1 MSAESGTLRTP
12 WWIAAWF
19 VVYLILAAVL
29 PAVDDEVYYWC
40 WSKDLQWS
48 YFDHPPMVAVLI
60 RLSTRLFGDTTFGYR
75 VPACIASAFCL
86 FVIDRLTVNKLLVW
100 GVALS
105 PLFTFGAILMT
116 PDSPLIL
123 FWSAYLWWLV
133 GLHDRLA
140 PRASL
145 NSSDA
150 MKSLEDPPYISVRYW
165 VFGGI
170 LLGCGVL
177 SKYTMGLAVPT
188 AFISLLISRQ
198 SLRRWLPGYVLH
210 GIISFLVAL
219 PILIYNIGQNF
230 EPLRFQWEHV
240 AERTP
245 SSLRSLGDF
254 VGVQLLLFGTLP
266 FVLLPWVL
274 WNVRRLTQTPR
285 LRVCACL
292 YALPLL
298 FFIYKS
304 TQTRLEGN
312 WALVCFISF
321 WPLASDWFD
330 SVRQSRSWQ
339 WWTAAS
345 FIPPVLAVLLL
356 TIHLLVPLPIP
367 AKVDRVHRQ
376 IALNKATSE
385 IVHQIQE
392 QAEQLPVYTD
402 SYQMTSLLRFQHLKV
417 NQIDQMSPRHSH
429 FTRPPRH
436 VTDVDR
442 AYVVTE
448 RPLPEKFVAGFKAPE
463 LVAEVPV
470 NFRGQT
476 DRTLRVWLYW
486 K

>member
-1 MSAESGTLRTP
+1 MSAESGTLRKP

-19 VVYLILAAVL
+19 VFYLILAALL
-29 PAVDDEVYYWC
+29 PAADDEVYYWC

-48 YFDHPPMVAVLI
+48 YYDHPPMTAALI
-60 RLSTRLFGDTTFGYR
+60 RFSTRLFGDTTFGYR
-75 VPACIASAFCL
+75 FPACCASALTL
-86 FVIDRLTVNKLLVW
+86 FVVDRLTSNKLLVW
-100 GVALS
+100 GVAFS
-105 PLFTFGAILMT
+105 PLLTLGAVLIT

-133 GLHDRLA
+133 GLHERLTPL
-140 PRASL
+140 PRSD
-145 NSSDA
+145 SSDVPR
-150 MKSLEDPPYISVRYW
+150 LREDPPYISVRYW
-165 VFGGI
+165 VCGGV

-188 AFISLLISRQ
+188 AFISLVASRQ
-198 SLRRWLPGYVLH
+198 PLRRWLPGYVLH

-219 PILIYNIGQNF
+219 PILIFNIGQKF

-240 AERTP
+240 AEKTP
-245 SSLRSLGDF
+245 SSLQSFGDF

-266 FVLLPWVL
+266 FVLLPWVC
-274 WNVRRLTQTPR
+274 WNFRRLCQTPR

-292 YALPLL
+292 YALPML

-304 TQTRLEGN
+304 TQTRLQGN

-330 SVRQSRSWQ
+330 TVRQSSSWR

-345 FIPPVLAVLLL
+345 FLPPVLAVLFL
-356 TIHLLVPLPIP
+356 TVHLICPLPVVPI
-367 AKVDRVHRQ
+367 KGDRIHRQ
-376 IALNKATSE
+376 IALNAATRAIAE
-385 IVHQIQE
+385 KIQE
-392 QAEQLPVYTD
+392 RKEPLPIYTD
-402 SYQMTSLLRFQHLKV
+402 SYQMTSLLRFQKLKV
-417 NQIDQMSPRHSH
+417 DQIDQLTRPSH
-429 FTRPPRH
+429 FTRPPH
-436 VTDVDR
+436 HLTDVDR

-448 RPLPEKFVAGFKAPE
+448 QPLPESFATGFSKPE

-470 NFRGQT
+470 DFRSQT
-476 DRTLRVWLYW
+476 DRTLRVWLYS